1 MFMSLSRRGNGLAES
16 VGFGNAQGSVPAL
29 GIPVLTALSE
39 LELLVW
45 FWCGHSCGSV
55 SLLSFFIF
63 PVPSEFSL
71 VQDDFDF
78 DGLRAQTAFPS
89 PILA

>member
-1 MFMSLSRRGNGLAES
+1 MVLGVDILA
-16 VGFGNAQGSVPAL
+16 GRCP
-29 GIPVLTALSE
+29 
-39 LELLVW
+39 
-45 FWCGHSCGSV
+45 FWV
-55 SLLSFFIF
+55 FFIF

-78 DGLRAQTAFPS
+78 DGLRAQTVFPS